1 MAMRP
6 PTIFAFSSTGEY
18 SFIALHQMCSDRSRL
33 WGNPKHLQYLTS
45 QLREK
50 HSEDKLHILV
60 PKTNVG
66 NFTYDGID
74 LGGERVAQE
83 VEDYIRDLEK
93 AGTTVKKISV
103 VGYSLGGL
111 IARYTIG
118 LLYSRGYFDKLQP
131 VNFTTFASPHLG
143 VRTPFMGVHYSIW
156 NILGA
161 RTLSTSGRQL
171 FLIDSFRDTN
181 RPLLSV
187 LSDPSSIFMT
197 ALSKFKHRVL
207 YANIINDRSAPY
219 YTTSN
224 STSDPFSNLD
234 EMNLHYL
241 PGYAPV
247 LLDPANPVSLKPTE
261 AQPPFFTRVLSTGQ
275 ALVSQA
281 PLFALLGVL
290 IPIGSCIFLVNAG
303 IQSVRSQ
310 RRIKLHEQGKSGI
323 GLGSYRVPLMIEN
336 ARGAMEGAMENLA
349 ARRPSTSNGT
359 LTSPHHQLK
368 NGHLGEKAS
377 SPSSSSSTKDSSNP
391 PDRYL
396 NSVNQIPIPP
406 TLNLT
411 SEQFA
416 IVDALDTVGFK
427 KYRVHISK
435 VRHTHAAI
443 IMRMKRNAFEEGKI
457 VVRHWVEEEFEI

>member
-1 MAMRP
+1 MATPR
-6 PTIFAFSSTGEY
+6 PTIFAFSCTGKQPSIAFHY
-18 SFIALHQMCSDRSRL
+18 SSLSDHCRL
-33 WGNPKHLQYLTS
+33 WGNPKHLEHLSS

-50 HSEDKLHILV
+50 HSDDKLHILV
-60 PKTNVG
+60 AKTNVG

-83 VEDYIRDLEK
+83 VEDYIKALEQV
-93 AGTTVKKISV
+93 GTQLKKISV

-143 VRTPFMGVHYSIW
+143 VRTPFMGGHYSFW
-156 NILGA
+156 NLIGA
-161 RTLSTSGRQL
+161 RPLSTSGRQL

-187 LSDPSSIFMT
+187 LSDQSSIFMT
-197 ALSKFKHRVL
+197 ALSKFKNRVL
-207 YANIINDRSAPY
+207 YANITNDRSAPY

-247 LLDPANPVSLKPTE
+247 ILDPADPVSLKPTE
-261 AQPPFFTRVLSTGQ
+261 AQPPFLTRILATSQ
-275 ALVSQA
+275 ALVAQA

-310 RRIKLHEQGKSGI
+310 QRIKLHEQGKGGV

-336 ARGAMEGAMENLA
+336 ARGAMEGAMENLGT
-349 ARRPSTSNGT
+349 RRLSLSNGSV
-359 LTSPHHQLK
+359 LYQ
-368 NGHLGEKAS
+368 NGHSEKK
-377 SPSSSSSTKDSSNP
+377 PSSGNGSEDPK
-391 PDRYL
+391 RYQGGL
-396 NSVNQIPIPP
+396 DQISIPP

-411 SEQFA
+411 EEQFA
-416 IVDALDTVGFK
+416 IVDTMDKVGFK
-427 KYRVHISK
+427 KFRVHISK

-443 IMRMKRNAFEEGKI
+443 IVRMKRNAFEEGKV
-457 VVRHWVEEEFEI
+457 VVRHWVDEEFEI

>member
-1 MAMRP
+1 M
-6 PTIFAFSSTGEY
+6 
-18 SFIALHQMCSDRSRL
+18 
-33 WGNPKHLQYLTS
+33 
-45 QLREK
+45 
-50 HSEDKLHILV
+50 
-60 PKTNVG
+60 
-66 NFTYDGID
+66 
-74 LGGERVAQE
+74 
-83 VEDYIRDLEK
+83 EDYIADLEK
-93 AGTTVKKISV
+93 AGTKLKKLSV

-143 VRTPFMGVHYSIW
+143 VRTPYLGVHYSIW

-187 LSDPSSIFMT
+187 LSNPSSIFMT
-197 ALSKFKHRVL
+197 GLSKFKHRVL

-224 STSDPFSNLD
+224 SISDPFAKLD
-234 EMNLHYL
+234 EVNLHYL
-241 PGYAPV
+241 PNYAPV
-247 LLDPANPVSLKPTE
+247 ILDPNNPVSLKPTE
-261 AQPPFFTRVLSTGQ
+261 AQPPLFTRILATGQ

-290 IPIGSCIFLVNAG
+290 IPIGSCVFLVNAG

-336 ARGAMEGAMENLA
+336 ARGAMEGAMDNLGT
-349 ARRPSTSNGT
+349 RQPSLSASNGPT
-359 LTSPHHQLK
+359 TIATDTTTASHQ
-368 NGHLGEKAS
+368 NGDPEKP
-377 SPSSSSSTKDSSNP
+377 PSSSSDDTEDSDQDDP
-391 PDRYL
+391 KRYL
-396 NSVNQIPIPP
+396 GSLNQINIPP

-411 SEQFA
+411 DEQFA
-416 IVDALDTVGFK
+416 IIDAMDKVGFK
-427 KYRVHISK
+427 KFRVHISK
-435 VRHTHAAI
+435 VGHTHAAI
-443 IMRMKRNAFEEGKI
+443 IMRMKRASFAEGEV
-457 VVRHWVEEEFEI
+457 VVRHWLDEEFEI

>member
-1 MAMRP
+1 M
-6 PTIFAFSSTGEY
+6 
-18 SFIALHQMCSDRSRL
+18 
-33 WGNPKHLQYLTS
+33 
-45 QLREK
+45 
-50 HSEDKLHILV
+50 
-60 PKTNVG
+60 G

-83 VEDYIRDLEK
+83 VEDY
-93 AGTTVKKISV
+93 VKKLEGDGTKLKKFSM

-111 IARYTIG
+111 IGRYTLG
-118 LLYSRGYFDKLQP
+118 LLYSRGYFDKFEP

-143 VRTPFMGVHYSIW
+143 VRTPSMGVHYSIW

-161 RTLSTSGRQL
+161 RTLSTSGRQI
-171 FLIDSFRDTN
+171 FLIDTFRDTN

-224 STSDPFSNLD
+224 STTDPFASLD
-234 EMNLHYL
+234 ELDLHYL
-241 PGYAPV
+241 PDYAPV
-247 LLDPANPVSLKPTE
+247 ILDPNDPCSLKPIE
-261 AQPPFFTRVLSTGQ
+261 SQPPFFTRVLATGQ
-275 ALVSQA
+275 AFVLQA

-290 IPIGSCIFLVNAG
+290 IPIGSCLFLINAG

-336 ARGAMEGAMENLA
+336 ARGAMEGAMENLGT
-349 ARRPSTSNGT
+349 RRASMSTSGGVT
-359 LTSPHHQLK
+359 KPSSLTNTSHNHQ
-368 NGHLGEKAS
+368 NGHLDEKKS
-377 SPSSSSSTKDSSNP
+377 TSDTIEPSSSSDDNNNSSK
-391 PDRYL
+391 RYL
-396 NSVNQIPIPP
+396 GSLNQIDIPP

-411 SEQFA
+411 PEQFA
-416 IVDALDTVGFK
+416 IIDGLDGVGFK

-443 IMRMKRNAFEEGKI
+443 IMRMNRNAFEEGKV
-457 VVRHWVEEEFEI
+457 VVRHWLDAEFEI